1 MSHLDEGTIHAWLDG
16 ALPADEASRVE
27 AHARECAQCAA
38 MVAEA
43 RGFIAGASR
52 IVSALDVV
60 PGNVIPSAPMPTGA
74 SAAAR
79 NSVWKRLKLTPAR
92 AAIAATILV
101 GVASMF
107 SVRHRDFQSASPRD
121 QITASTPPAVGE
133 RATTPSAAAVA
144 GGAAAAPAPAGPASA
159 APVSVAVDTAVVPQ
173 REAKRA
179 QAADTQRRAMASVGL
194 SEARAKAAADSS
206 ARARLAE
213 VTTNIAPQKAAA
225 NAAAAAAAGAPAPS
239 PAASQPSAAQGRFA
253 RRVPV
258 NAQPA
263 AAASDRMI
271 EPEGCYAIDEAADA
285 DLHGFPVRFEL
296 AHDSSNA
303 SVVRTV
309 NADARVG
316 RPVDG
321 ATWRMEPGN
330 AVVVTLRSPPA
341 GAALGLR
348 FLLGDTALRVTDRGT
363 ERLLRLTRIDCD
375 R

>member
-1 MSHLDEGTIHAWLDG
+1 
-16 ALPADEASRVE
+16 
-27 AHARECAQCAA
+27 

-52 IVSALDVV
+52 IASALDVV

-213 VTTNIAPQKAAA
+213 VTTNIAPQRAAA
-225 NAAAAAAAGAPAPS
+225 NAAAGAAAGAPAPS

-285 DLHGFPVRFEL
+285 DLHGFPVQFEL